1 MNNNKIRIYELS
13 RELKLDNKELLAI
26 CAQLNIGVKSHNSS
40 ITDSEVERIRVAT
53 KKRSASVT
61 TSFQAKSLKMAAKS
75 EDWGYAFVGSTVDSL
90 IRNLEGDG
98 AVESYPDFAQRREYA
113 NKLMS
118 ECVGQKPCLFY
129 VRRKGVGKERGEE
142 IWELTIATDRAN
154 VQLPTRLEK
163 LGKTLSFLVAVS
175 QDGNGGLRLLSVKLL
190 QPVRGHADSYTLP
203 CYLRL
208 LPNHRH
214 HIGIPP
220 AALARISDLP
230 VCGDH
235 VPTEDQLKAW
245 KAFLQIEENIAK
257 ARQFC
262 VPFLTHNYGSGTRW
276 IVFEVDVA
284 SATLDGS
291 SENSLESANFWE
303 RVKRAK
309 NEDVKLFESASTVKN
324 WRSGLQLGS
333 IDGVDPNRC
342 TISVRLER
350 DLAENMAVGRY
361 QLPVNGFLFFE
372 AAGDIQQIR
381 RKKEALEQLKQGYTQ
396 NPYLGNFLFDAS
408 QARPIQKTIE
418 LQPED
423 LLLSSAN
430 LGQKAAVETVLAAKD
445 LVLIQGPPGT
455 GKTTVIAEI
464 CYQVALRGGRTLIAS
479 QANLAVDN
487 ALSRLVHNPVIRAVR
502 KGRAEK
508 VGEEGQ
514 PFLEDNVVGTWL
526 ENTANDCNKSL
537 LERQENVEVFRQ
549 LLTPLQRF
557 TAYFKAEEEFQQK
570 QKQLQKG
577 KAKLEAICKE
587 QETVYQ
593 ESLAQSSE
601 VKSLIDGLKNL
612 LDAAPNINWED
623 PEVTGFLPRLKP
635 HTRDNS
641 LVETFLA
648 NVSKAVKESTE
659 LGFVR
664 PSCGA
669 FGLAVWLR
677 ETVGSRLSEFRS
689 AFGFA
694 EDAMRN
700 MSEVAASVQ
709 LFRQKSGYLNQLQ
722 GDYQQFVTKQ
732 QTLKQAIQNCETRKR
747 EIDLTINAVKEWKST
762 SHSRL
767 YQVLK
772 NCRQTGQLLTDQEVR
787 LPLELLKMASSSN
800 LPLVP
805 AIYKVNRLDYL
816 PDWVKLSKAL
826 SFEVEGG
833 FVDLQ
838 GKQYK
843 FGHFLHTSLSQI
855 PMVLSTGDREQW
867 QEIAK
872 KFHNYPQLDTPQR
885 QVLVKNTQKFLSN
898 MQQVYG
904 SSWEPN
910 NFESSLNRI
919 AQELIESI
927 LTNARKCV
935 LPGKTQTEQQ
945 LQHLQNQFNELQKTG
960 INQQQVS
967 TVQDQVNIV
976 RNETDQKLSR
986 VIHLLEELTRQT
998 NLPEELRIL
1007 AEQYLANQAYI
1018 WEKSQQFSTLVDSWK
1033 SRSIE
1038 IEKLI
1043 ESLEPFTVLEIIK
1056 TCLVEHLL
1064 KLEQEN
1070 ENISIPLQESQRKL
1084 RELEKQIQPQLAESL
1099 INERNWWEEVWQGI
1113 PDKFKPEIPTT
1124 GLFSLEFLR
1133 KVKAQ
1138 FDWWKEELEQEE
1150 TYLNRYQNFVQDWID
1165 KLRNPSEGDRNDLRR
1180 IYLDNANV
1188 IGITCV
1194 QAANR
1199 EFSEEFKYFDVVIID
1214 EVSKCTPPELLIP
1227 ALKGK
1232 KLVMVGDHRQLP
1244 PMLNTSTI
1252 EEVAQ
1257 EIGSTRD
1264 ELRFLEESLFKS
1276 QFEAADE
1283 SIKQML
1289 TTQYRMHPN
1298 IMGAINQFYDG
1309 KLECGILEPDT
1320 KRAHHLAGKIIQQS
1334 HHILWLNTP
1343 AENEFQEQR
1352 EGTSFYNIQ
1361 EIDVI
1366 ERLCQQI
1373 ESAWASR
1380 VINGELK
1387 KEIAVITFYGAQLR
1401 KIDERLQSEL
1411 FPSLQI
1417 RTGTVD
1423 RFQGM
1428 ERPIVIVSM
1437 VRNNS
1442 HGDVGFAKKPERVN
1456 VAFSRAQELL
1466 IIVGCHDLFTHQT
1479 GKVGSMYSE
1488 VANVVRCHGG
1498 FVDVADILC

>member
-1 MNNNKIRIYELS
+1 MNNDKIRIYELS

-26 CAQLNIGVKSHNSS
+26 CAQLNIGVKSHNST
-40 ITDSEVERIRVAT
+40 ITNSEVERIRVAT
-53 KKRSASVT
+53 KKRSASVA
-61 TSFQAKSLKMAAKS
+61 TSFQAKSLKMATKS
-75 EDWGYAFVGSTVDSL
+75 EDWGYAFVGSTVDNL
-90 IRNLEGDG
+90 IRNLEGEA
-98 AVESYPDFAQRREYA
+98 AVESYPEFLQRREHA

-129 VRRKGVGKERGEE
+129 VRRKGIGKEPGEE
-142 IWELTIATDRAN
+142 IWELTIATDRDN
-154 VQLPTRLEK
+154 FPLPTRLEK
-163 LGKTLSFLVAVS
+163 LGKTLNLLVAVS

-190 QPVRGHADSYTLP
+190 QLARGHADSYTAP
-203 CYLRL
+203 CCLRL

-220 AALARISDLP
+220 AALARMADLP

-262 VPFLTHNYGSGTRW
+262 VPFSNHNYGSGTRW
-276 IVFEVDVA
+276 IAFEVDVA

-291 SENSLESANFWE
+291 SENSLECENFWE
-303 RVKRAK
+303 RAKRAK
-309 NEDVKLFESASTVKN
+309 NEEVKLFESASTVRN
-324 WRSGLQLGS
+324 WRSGRPLGS
-333 IDGVDPNRC
+333 IDEVDPNRC
-342 TISVRLER
+342 TITVRLER

-361 QLPVNGFLFFE
+361 QLPVTGFLFFE

-396 NPYLGNFLFDAS
+396 NPYLGNFLFNAS

-526 ENTANDCNKSL
+526 ENTANDCDKSL
-537 LERQENVEVFRQ
+537 LERQENVELFRQ
-549 LLTPLQRF
+549 LLTPLDRF
-557 TAYFKAEEEFQQK
+557 TAYLKAEEEFQQK

-577 KAKLEAICKE
+577 KAKLEATCKE
-587 QETVYQ
+587 QETVYR
-593 ESLAQSSE
+593 ESLAQTSE
-601 VKSLIDGLKNL
+601 VKSLIEGLKNL
-612 LDAAPNINWED
+612 LDGAPNVNWEA
-623 PEVTGFLPRLKP
+623 PEVISFLPRLKP
-635 HTRDNS
+635 YSRDNS

-648 NVSKAVKESTE
+648 NVSKAIKEATE

-677 ETVGSRLSEFRS
+677 ETVAARLSEFRT
-689 AFGFA
+689 AFGLA
-694 EDAMRN
+694 EDAIRI
-700 MSEVAASVQ
+700 MSEVAVSVQ
-709 LFRQKSGYLNQLQ
+709 LFRQNSGYFNQLQ
-722 GDYQQFVTKQ
+722 KDYQQFLTKQ
-732 QTLKQAIQNCETRKR
+732 QTLKQAIQNCENRKR

-762 SHSRL
+762 ANSRL
-767 YQVLK
+767 DQILS
-772 NCRQTGQLLTDQEVR
+772 NCRQTGQLLTDQELR
-787 LPLELLKMASSSN
+787 LPSELLKIASSSN
-800 LPLVP
+800 LALVP

-816 PDWVKLSKAL
+816 PDWVKLGKAL

-843 FGHFLHTSLSQI
+843 FGYFLHMSLSQT
-855 PMVLSTGDREQW
+855 PMVLSTSDREQW
-867 QEIAK
+867 QEMAK
-872 KFHNYPQLDTPQR
+872 KFNNYPQLDTTQR
-885 QVLVKNTQKFLSN
+885 QLLVKNTQKFLSN

-904 SSWEPN
+904 RSWEPN
-910 NFESSLNRI
+910 NIESTLKRI
-919 AQELIESI
+919 VQELLENI

-945 LQHLQNQFNELQKTG
+945 LQHLQNQLNELQTTG
-960 INQQQVS
+960 INQQQIS
-967 TVQDQVNIV
+967 TAQDQVNIV
-976 RNETDQKLSR
+976 RQETDQKLSR
-986 VIHLLEELTRQT
+986 VINLLQELTQQT

-1007 AEQYLANQAYI
+1007 AEQYLANQSYI
-1018 WEKSQQFSTLVDSWK
+1018 WEKSQQFSILVDSWK
-1033 SRSIE
+1033 SRSIGLE
-1038 IEKLI
+1038 PLI
-1043 ESLEPFTVLEIIK
+1043 EALEPFTVLEIIK
-1056 TCLVEHLL
+1056 TCLFERLL
-1064 KLEQEN
+1064 KLEQEH

-1084 RELEKQIQPQLAESL
+1084 REFENQLQPQLAETL
-1099 INERNWWEEVWQGI
+1099 INKRNWWEQVWQEI
-1113 PDKFKPEIPTT
+1113 PDKFKPDIPNT
-1124 GLFSLEFLR
+1124 GLLSLEFLR

-1138 FDWWKEELEQEE
+1138 FDSWQQELEEEE

-1244 PMLNTSTI
+1244 PMLNTSTV

-1257 EIGSTRD
+1257 EIGSTRED
-1264 ELRFLEESLFKS
+1264 LRFLEESLFKS

-1309 KLECGILEPDT
+1309 KLECGILEPDN
-1320 KRAHHLAGKIIQQS
+1320 KRAHHLAGEIIQNS
-1334 HHILWLNTP
+1334 HHLLWLTTP
-1343 AENEFQEQR
+1343 TENEFQEQR
-1352 EGTSFYNIQ
+1352 EGTSFFNSR

-1380 VINGELK
+1380 VIDGEPK

-1442 HGDVGFAKKPERVN
+1442 NKDVGFAKKPERVN

-1498 FVDVADILC
+1498 FVDVSDILC